1 MFMLE
6 CEGQTANTRNQL
18 KVNKKKKYHVQ
29 CRKIQNCFIF
39 VCLVERVA
47 QLF

>member
-18 KVNKKKKYHVQ
+18 KVNEKKKDTMCSVGKY
-29 CRKIQNCFIF
+29 KIVLFLF
-39 VCLVERVA
+39 VWLKG
-47 QLF
+47 

>member
-18 KVNKKKKYHVQ
+18 KVNKKKKIPCAVRENTKLFY
-29 CRKIQNCFIF
+29 F
-39 VCLVERVA
+39 CL
-47 QLF
+47 FG